1 MPLAL
6 NTIEV
11 WSRSLPLSQVR
22 RRRVVTRNETTQGQI
37 ARRVPVRKK
46 GEPMKNVLMS
56 CAAILLSFGLV
67 GTAVAQAQA
76 PKSTDL
82 PPKATGGSEVQPEKS
97 KAKASQS
104 GRTNKKPDASV
115 DERKGKNVERP
126 PRGVEGPE
134 ARKTKKSDASAKPP
148 QSKGAAGTD
157 AAKEQKKP

>member
-1 MPLAL
+1 LLKKSVSPVAVA
-6 NTIEV
+6 T
-11 WSRSLPLSQVR
+11 
-22 RRRVVTRNETTQGQI
+22 RVVQGQI
-37 ARRVPVRKK
+37 ARPVPVRKK
-46 GEPMKNVLMS
+46 GELMKNVLMS

-67 GTAVAQAQA
+67 GTAVAQPQA
-76 PKSTDL
+76 PKSTD
-82 PPKATGGSEVQPEKS
+82 PPQKATAGSEVQQEKS
-97 KAKASQS
+97 KSTASQS

-134 ARKTKKSDASAKPP
+134 ARKAKKSDASAKPP